1 MPEALLALIGLWTGD
16 SICTPVR
23 PACRDEKAAYHIARG
38 DRPDSITMTMNKI
51 VDGKEVEMGTM
62 VYTVDPANHTLRGE
76 NDQSAVH
83 SVWEFK
89 WSGSD
94 MRGTAK
100 QLPSGDVIRNITLR
114 KQ

>member
-23 PACRDEKAAYHIARG
+23 LACTSEKAAYHITRA
-38 DRPDSITMTMNKI
+38 DRSDSIMMTMNKI

-62 VYTVDPANHTLRGE
+62 VYAVDPVKHTLRGE

-83 SVWEFK
+83 SVWEFT
-89 WSGSD
+89 WSGTQ

-100 QLPSGDVIRNITLR
+100 QLPSGEVIRNITL
-114 KQ
+114 